1 MQEFLIC
8 EMYCIITNNINYTVR
23 IYLRLFSYTVSKFN
37 TPYFSTFLKV
47 ENSVRLLN
55 HCQENLLFFYNKVRW
70 FHFVVSRA
78 NREYTI

>member
-23 IYLRLFSYTVSKFN
+23 IYLRLFSYILSKFN

-47 ENSVRLLN
+47 ENSVQLLN
-55 HCQENLLFFYNKVRW
+55 HCQENLFSFFITK
-70 FHFVVSRA
+70 
-78 NREYTI
+78 